1 MRRLGEKNGTSDCG
15 FFMWFAFL
23 VVRCGSASEIKLALW
38 SEKGAEIA
46 ERRCLPGP
54 EERKEALGDDE
65 LIKDQRSK

>member
-46 ERRCLPGP
+46 GGVCRFPK
-54 EERKEALGDDE
+54 KEKKLWVMMN
-65 LIKDQRSK
+65 

>member
-23 VVRCGSASEIKLALW
+23 LVRCGSASEIKLALW

-46 ERRCLPGP
+46 ERGVCRFPK
-54 EERKEALGDDE
+54 KEKKLWVMMN
-65 LIKDQRSK
+65 